1 LESQESIVS
10 EAKLSLLQDKI
21 KKGEPLTLS
30 LSFKIIGNIREVF
43 DQKNWERAYNK
54 HDNLLRLIIE
64 ISLKEG
70 RKVVLQNKFVRKA
83 TLFWTRSPKIPYRIW
98 VSIIKDDTLF
108 YPVTVE
114 EAKSLLFDI
123 NKLIEL
129 NCDHLK
135 SGNHELSTDI
145 KVSWGKHYYTSS
157 TKINGRSNT
166 VDIRCE

>member
-1 LESQESIVS
+1 LENQESIVS
-10 EAKLSLLQDKI
+10 DAKLSLLQGKI

-30 LSFKIIGNIREVF
+30 LSFKIIGNIREAF

-54 HDNLLRLIIE
+54 HDNLLRLTIE

-70 RKVVLQNKFVRKA
+70 RKIVLQNKFVRKA

-157 TKINGRSNT
+157 TKINGRSNI